1 MLCAVTSI
9 SSPAPPPWPTSRILI
24 AQLPHVANEKVRVL
38 AKDLILP
45 AKDALSA
52 VRYALEAAPPPVS
65 WRVVASNLDT
75 ANRFQVLLDD
85 DRKIQVMPDPEP
97 RIYVPGGDI
106 SLIDLLFYY
115 PRRPIGGAGAL
126 NLVHRFADRLNWNLV
141 TGVALVDNDTDL
153 GPYGSMW
160 LKHVIDLRGGVTTK
174 YLARQVDAFI
184 TSMQL
189 VRRLH
194 EAEPDSPLAAGAWMG
209 RG

>member
-1 MLCAVTSI
+1 M
-9 SSPAPPPWPTSRILI
+9 
-24 AQLPHVANEKVRVL
+24 
-38 AKDLILP
+38 
-45 AKDALSA
+45 
-52 VRYALEAAPPPVS
+52 S

-115 PRRPIGGAGAL
+115 PRRPIGGASAL
-126 NLVHRFADRLNWNLV
+126 NWVHRFADRLNWNLV

-160 LKHVIDLRGGVTTK
+160 LKHVIDLRGGVTPK
-174 YLARQVDAFI
+174 YLAGQVDAFI
-184 TSMQL
+184 ASMEL

-194 EAEPDSPLAAGAWMG
+194 EAEPDSPLADGAWMG